1 MGDGD
6 TGAVVTGAL
15 VGCVDGT
22 AEIEGRMS
30 AVAGVDVGLADGKVL
45 ILGVLLGITVG

>member
-6 TGAVVTGAL
+6 TRCCSPHGAL

-30 AVAGVDVGLADGKVL
+30 AVAGVDVGLAGW
-45 ILGVLLGITVG
+45 

>member
-1 MGDGD
+1 MI
-6 TGAVVTGAL
+6 GAIVTGAR
-15 VGCVDGT
+15 VGPEDGT

-30 AVAGVDVGLADGKVL
+30 AVAGLDVGLADGKVL